1 MIEDLARNNRG
12 KEKMMNPAEKV
23 SCEAIESTLEGNKA
37 YRKVEDK
44 LYVVK
49 QGSSYVMINV
59 VPWGEDRAI
68 VRCVAQLVK
77 GVRMEKGLAVQLL
90 QLNSI
95 LRFGAFA
102 YVNDGNLVLFLHSI
116 LGGQTLDTT
125 ELLATIR
132 DVALIAD
139 DWDDKIIDRFGGQ
152 RMQDLLEE
160 TALAEIL
167 SAEPDGFSW
176 DN

>member
-1 MIEDLARNNRG
+1 MNEAERKTCELIE
-12 KEKMMNPAEKV
+12 K
-23 SCEAIESTLEGNKA
+23 TLSDNKA
-37 YRKVEDK
+37 YRKVEEK
-44 LYVVK
+44 MYVVK
-49 QGSSYVMINV
+49 QGSSYVMITV

-77 GVRMEKGLAVQLL
+77 GVRMESALALQLL
-90 QLNSI
+90 ALNAV

-102 YVNDGNLVLFLHSI
+102 YVKEGDLVLFLHSI
-116 LGGQTLDTT
+116 LGGDTLDPE
-125 ELLATIR
+125 ELVSTIR

-139 DWDDKIIDRFGGQ
+139 DWDDKIIEHFGGQ

-160 TALAEIL
+160 SALSRIL
-167 SAEPDGFSW
+167 GSSPDAFSW

>member
-1 MIEDLARNNRG
+1 MNSVESKTCELIEQTLAD
-12 KEKMMNPAEKV
+12 
-23 SCEAIESTLEGNKA
+23 NKA

-49 QGSSYVMINV
+49 QGSCYVMINV

-77 GVRMEKGLAVQLL
+77 GVRMEQGLAIQLL
-90 QLNSI
+90 HLNSI

-102 YVNDGNLVLFLHSI
+102 YVREGDLVLFLHSI
-116 LGGQTLDTT
+116 LGGDTLDPE
-125 ELLATIR
+125 ELLATIK

-139 DWDDKIIDRFGGQ
+139 DWDDKIIERFGGQ

-160 TALAEIL
+160 TALANAL
-167 SAEPDGFSW
+167 SSEPDGFAW

>member
-1 MIEDLARNNRG
+1 MNSE
-12 KEKMMNPAEKV
+12 EKK
-23 SCEAIESTLEGNKA
+23 SCEVIESTLGSNKA
-37 YRKVEDK
+37 FKKIDDK

-59 VPWGEDRAI
+59 VPWGESKAI
-68 VRCVAQLVK
+68 LRCVAQLVK
-77 GVRMEKGLAVQLL
+77 GVKMELSLALQLL
-90 QLNSI
+90 HLNSV

-102 YVNDGNLVLFLHSI
+102 YVKDESLVLFLHSI
-116 LGGQTLDTT
+116 MGGTTLDPE
-125 ELLATIR
+125 ELTATIR

-139 DWDDKIIDRFGGQ
+139 DWDDKIIDHFGGQ

-160 TALAEIL
+160 SALSKIL
-167 SAEPDGFSW
+167 AKEPDAFTW

>member
-1 MIEDLARNNRG
+1 
-12 KEKMMNPAEKV
+12 MNAAERKTC
-23 SCEAIESTLEGNKA
+23 SLIESTLAGNKA
-37 YRKVEDK
+37 YRKIEDE

-49 QGSSYVMINV
+49 QGSSYVMVSV

-77 GVRMEKGLAVQLL
+77 GVRMESTLAL
-90 QLNSI
+90 QLPRLNSV

-102 YVNDGNLVLFLHSI
+102 YVKEGELVLFLHSI
-116 LGGQTLDTT
+116 LGGDTLDAP
-125 ELLATIR
+125 ELTATIR

-139 DWDDKIIDRFGGQ
+139 DWDDKIISRFGGQ

-160 TALAEIL
+160 SALARVL
-167 SAEPDGFSW
+167 ATEPDAFSW
-176 DN
+176 DS

>member
-1 MIEDLARNNRG
+1 MNNAERKTCKSIETVL
-12 KEKMMNPAEKV
+12 
-23 SCEAIESTLEGNKA
+23 SGNKA

-59 VPWGEDRAI
+59 VPWGEERAI

-77 GVRMEKGLAVQLL
+77 GVRMAQGLALQLL
-90 QLNSI
+90 HLNSI

-102 YVNDGNLVLFLHSI
+102 YVKEGDLVLFLHSI
-116 LGGQTLDTT
+116 LGGETLDPE

-160 TALAEIL
+160 NALSKVL
-167 SAEPDGFSW
+167 HQEPDAFSW
-176 DN
+176 DA

>member
-1 MIEDLARNNRG
+1 MNAAEMKTCKIIEA
-12 KEKMMNPAEKV
+12 
-23 SCEAIESTLEGNKA
+23 TLGGNKA
-37 YRKVEDK
+37 YRKIEDK

-59 VPWGEDRAI
+59 VPWGERRAI
-68 VRCVAQLVK
+68 LRCVAQLVK
-77 GVRMEKGLAVQLL
+77 GVNMTGTLAMQLL
-90 QLNSI
+90 QINSV

-102 YVNDGNLVLFLHSI
+102 HVKQDNLVLFLHSI
-116 LGGQTLDTT
+116 LGGDTLDPE

-139 DWDDKIIDRFGGQ
+139 DWDDKIIERFGGQ

-160 TALAEIL
+160 HALARVL
-167 SAEPDGFSW
+167 AAEPDAFAW
-176 DN
+176 EN

>member
-1 MIEDLARNNRG
+1 
-12 KEKMMNPAEKV
+12 MNAAERT
-23 SCEAIESTLEGNKA
+23 SCEIIESTLGQNRA

-49 QGSSYVMINV
+49 QGSSYVMISV

-77 GVRMEKGLAVQLL
+77 GVRMEPALAMQLL
-90 QLNSI
+90 RLNSV

-102 YVNDGNLVLFLHSI
+102 YVKDGELVLFLHSI
-116 LGGQTLDTT
+116 LGGDTLDPT
-125 ELLATIR
+125 ELVATIR

-139 DWDDKIIDRFGGQ
+139 DWDDKIIERFGGQ

-160 TALAEIL
+160 TALSRVLA
-167 SAEPDGFSW
+167 AEPDGFSW
-176 DN
+176 EG